1 MGGTNER
8 APRERERRKEC
19 VVVVSISTRGVEYG
33 VQEGGGR
40 GNLVEEKKG
49 ERDKVRVCVCV

>member
-1 MGGTNER
+1 MFTAFPHQICNTLCQL
-8 APRERERRKEC
+8 C